1 MKEWIKAAVA
11 GVMLAGA
18 SAASAQVT
26 QEVYGQVGTE
36 GVGIGY
42 GHVLGSMLNARA
54 EFNGF
59 ALSHNFSSGGLTY
72 NGTLDLAHAGL
83 YLDFFPLPSIVPFR
97 LTAGV
102 IIGGDSL
109 NATAQP
115 QSGSYTIN
123 GHTYSAQGQQITA
136 KASYPTLRPYVGIGL
151 GHSPIATR
159 GWGLFFDAGIAYGQP
174 QLDFSAPSGI
184 VAEAGQANLNA
195 EEQQLANT
203 IDRYRFYPIVKIG
216 ATYRF

>member
-1 MKEWIKAAVA
+1 MKEWIRAAVA

-18 SAASAQVT
+18 TAASAQVT
-26 QEVYGQVGTE
+26 QELYGQVGTE

-54 EFNGF
+54 EVNGF
-59 ALSHNFSSGGLTY
+59 ALSHNINSGGLNY

-102 IIGGDSL
+102 LIGGDAL
-109 NATAQP
+109 NLTSQP
-115 QSGSYTIN
+115 ESGTYTIS
-123 GHTYSAQGQQITA
+123 GHTYSAQGEQITA

-159 GWGLFFDAGIAYGQP
+159 GWGLFFDAGVAYGQP
-174 QLDFSAPSGI
+174 QLDFSAPSAI
-184 VAEAGQANLNA
+184 VAEGGQAALNT